1 MTSKTTPTDLETATR
16 AAEEADARVNAIRT
30 AIRTGSTKIKPGDL
44 ESAEADARL
53 AHLRIESIEA
63 ATTSQTEHDRL
74 EAINT
79 VRAEIEAEIEDPAP
93 VHRSPPCVEDASV
106 AWIQLNDARATQM
119 RGWRKRSP
127 RPRRPNEVRRGHHS
141 TRRIRHRTAAL
152 ELCRPRH
159 PHRHRTHRS
168 GRRWRVPDRAHF
180 PSAQQ
185 PSSTPNAGQEDLY
198 ARLTREL
205 GYVPTK
211 N

>member
-1 MTSKTTPTDLETATR
+1 MTTKTTATDLETATR
-16 AAEEADARVNAIRT
+16 AAEEADTRVDAIRT

-63 ATTSQTEHDRL
+63 ATISQTEQDRL

-79 VRAEIEAEIEDPAP
+79 VRAEIEAEIVDPAP
-93 VHRSPPCVEDASV
+93 FIEALRAVENASV

-119 RGWRKRSP
+119 RGWRKRL
-127 RPRRPNEVRRGHHS
+127 RDLGVNEVRRGTTAPGASGIAPLLSNYAGLDILIDTGHIGAVDAGEYL
-141 TRRIRHRTAAL
+141 TALTTLPAAAIINPERR
-152 ELCRPRH
+152 
-159 PHRHRTHRS
+159 S
-168 GRRWRVPDRAHF
+168 
-180 PSAQQ
+180 
-185 PSSTPNAGQEDLY
+185 EDLY

-205 GYVPTK
+205 GYVPNK